1 MPEIF
6 SWIML
11 GLGVAAGAG
20 AAFLILNNRGQEAL
34 HAKDTELAGL
44 VAKETVLQL
53 RQQELT
59 EQANK
64 LQAEL
69 SQKQS
74 DLSALQGR
82 MDEH

>member
-20 AAFLILNNRGQEAL
+20 AAFLILKNRGQKAL

-44 VAKETVLQL
+44 VAKDGTAAKTAGVNRAGKQTSG
-53 RQQELT
+53 RVIT
-59 EQANK
+59 EAK
-64 LQAEL
+64 RLVRVAG
-69 SQKQS
+69 SH
-74 DLSALQGR
+74 G
-82 MDEH
+82 

>member
-20 AAFLILNNRGQEAL
+20 AAFLILKNRGQEAL

-64 LQAEL
+64 LQA
-69 SQKQS
+69 
-74 DLSALQGR
+74 
-82 MDEH
+82 